1 MEKIFG
7 NAISTTTL
15 SVTVKITRSICD
27 TSTRTLCVGTTMNYI
42 QKNREMNKKDGRLTV
57 LFQFYLT

>member
-42 QKNREMNKKDGRLTV
+42 QKNRGERIKRTV
-57 LFQFYLT
+57 G